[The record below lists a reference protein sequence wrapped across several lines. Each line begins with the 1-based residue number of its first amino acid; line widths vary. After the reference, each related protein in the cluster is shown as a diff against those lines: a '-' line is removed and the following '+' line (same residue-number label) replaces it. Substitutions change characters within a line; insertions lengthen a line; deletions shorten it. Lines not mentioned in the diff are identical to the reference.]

1 MPFRITLQSNEH
13 ATTIVRLEGRLRES
27 DLPVLESC
35 LAEVGDAPFDL
46 DLSGLR
52 WLEPGAAERLAA
64 LLRQGAGVV
73 ASSPFVDQL
82 LARTSLDSPPL
93 RDAANHASEP
103 NGR

>member
-1 MPFRITLQSNEH
+1 MPIRITVQSTEA
-13 ATTIVRLEGRLRES
+13 ATTIVRLEGRLGES
-27 DLPVLESC
+27 DLPVLESG
-35 LAEVGDAPFDL
+35 LAEVGDRPFDL

-52 WLEPGAAERLAA
+52 WLDPAAADRLAA
-64 LLRQGAGVV
+64 LLRQGAGIV

-82 LARTSLDSPPL
+82 LARTALDSPPR

>member
-1 MPFRITLQSNEH
+1 MSFRITLQSSDD
-13 ATTIVRLEGRLRES
+13 ATRIVRLEGRFRES

-35 LAEVGDAPFDL
+35 LAELGDAPFDL

-52 WLEPGAAERLAA
+52 WLETGAADRLAA

-82 LARTSLDSPPL
+82 LARSSLDSPPP